1 MAEALSASM
10 PSLREGEK
18 PTTFGMPAIRACQAS
33 DPPIAPR
40 PMTAIDDGRTDQYPL
55 EDVTEPIHQPG

>member
-1 MAEALSASM
+1 LE
-10 PSLREGEK
+10 
-18 PTTFGMPAIRACQAS
+18 MPAIRACQAS

-55 EDVTEPIHQPG
+55 EDVTERIHRPG